1 MSNIAAIILGRKGSK
16 GVKDKNTMIIEGIPS
31 YEYSF
36 LAAQNSK
43 FINQV
48 FVSSDHDDI
57 LNAAIEKKFFT
68 IKRPKYLSTDK
79 ALFEDALVH
88 AYKEVKKRNKLEL
101 DYIVVLMC
109 NSITI
114 NSSLI
119 DQGIELLNFKSH
131 KDDQHRNFY
140 TIGAS
145 HVAFTVN
152 NIEELYK
159 TLSKNN
165 IKFNAPPQKSPDGLV
180 KVTFCNDPDGT
191 PVELVQVLD
200 PSIIEKTKN

>member
-1 MSNIAAIILGRKGSK
+1 
-16 GVKDKNTMIIEGIPS
+16 MIIQHLIKEVRHIGIVVS
-31 YEYSF
+31 DMEKSIKFYHDLLGLKIVRDMNEKGEYIDSM
-36 LAAQNSK
+36 LSLDKVQVNTVKLSAAQG
-43 FINQV
+43 
-48 FVSSDHDDI
+48 DT
-57 LNAAIEKKFFT
+57 L
-68 IKRPKYLSTDK
+68 
-79 ALFEDALVH
+79 
-88 AYKEVKKRNKLEL
+88 
-101 DYIVVLMC
+101 
-109 NSITI
+109 
-114 NSSLI
+114 
-119 DQGIELLNFKSH
+119 IELLDFKSH
-131 KDDQHRNFY
+131 KDNQHRNFY